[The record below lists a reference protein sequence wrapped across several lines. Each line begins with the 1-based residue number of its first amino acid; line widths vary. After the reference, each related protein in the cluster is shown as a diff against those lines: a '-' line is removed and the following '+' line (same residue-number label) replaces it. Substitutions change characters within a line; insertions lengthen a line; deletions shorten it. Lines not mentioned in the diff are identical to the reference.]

1 VNDGSNEGIMHVSL
15 PYFSAQFHPEANGG
29 PLDTSELFDVFLDL
43 CKKNKRKGR
52 VEFTSRRRNGK
63 EEKEEDDENKAVS
76 VPKVSKVLILGR

>member
-43 CKKNKRKGR
+43 CKNKRKGR